1 MVSSFLLDSYGNVI
15 HNLTQWD
22 VNQKLI
28 VGVNQSVA
36 IAPRVH
42 FCNKNSEK
50 ALVVESTL
58 SDNKIVADIPNILL
72 QEPYRI
78 TAYVYLETDIENSS
92 WKTIQTIEIPVRK
105 RPKPD
110 DYEYVENVHVI
121 YLSEMIKTVERLEQD
136 VRNAEFVRVS
146 NENTRIETANKAV
159 SDANN
164 ATVRA
169 NNASGRANDLINDLE
184 QYGAVKVSD
193 TEPES
198 ENVDVWIDDSERDEY
213 TLPEINDSEESEV
226 DTWSSKKIAGEL
238 DKEKKDIAELKGDLT
253 QVQYNE
259 PISWTLK
266 KGISSSGVEDTTN
279 YSALSQ
285 HLSVNGGD
293 IYRYEGD
300 IRDSANIIF
309 SIYLHFY
316 KNGEWQSRINV
327 NINKDPITIPDGIDT
342 FRIMFGRTTASGV
355 QISEGDLSYYKGRIT
370 SFAQI
375 AKGIAEE
382 LEIPKEYTVTNAVE
396 LLQLFVKLKDNK
408 REKIIYLQG
417 GEYDVFDAYKSLN
430 IPSPPSG
437 TSTSD
442 YFDYNV
448 FVPLNT
454 SLIGRGDV
462 VLNWLPTAS
471 QISAVESQIW
481 SPINV
486 LGSIHMENITLHVK
500 NGRYCIHDDGHNK
513 NADTIHEYKNV
524 ACIFEN
530 PDSGYTLK
538 NTIGFGFD
546 ARGRYNFEG
555 CTLINNSP
563 GTNDSAFYGHGS
575 TKASA
580 NQSKD
585 SASITVK
592 DCVMISAGANTVRLQ
607 AITNVREHI
616 KTLFSGCHIAKNV
629 LLTQL
634 SSVTGAKNPFDVTLL
649 KSGTPTVTVTDTTN
663 PYEVKIYA

>member
-1 MVSSFLLDSYGNVI
+1 MAESINFVSQIS
-15 HNLTQWD
+15 
-22 VNQKLI
+22 
-28 VGVNQSVA
+28 SVD
-36 IAPRVH
+36 
-42 FCNKNSEK
+42 FDK
-50 ALVVESTL
+50 ALNGGL
-58 SDNKIVADIPNILL
+58 DFAKM
-72 QEPYRI
+72 
-78 TAYVYLETDIENSS
+78 
-92 WKTIQTIEIPVRK
+92 K
-105 RPKPD
+105 
-110 DYEYVENVHVI
+110 
-121 YLSEMIKTVERLEQD
+121 
-136 VRNAEFVRVS
+136 
-146 NENTRIETANKAV
+146 
-159 SDANN
+159 
-164 ATVRA
+164 
-169 NNASGRANDLINDLE
+169 
-184 QYGAVKVSD
+184 
-193 TEPES
+193 
-198 ENVDVWIDDSERDEY
+198 
-213 TLPEINDSEESEV
+213 PEIAQLKEE
-226 DTWSSKKIAGEL
+226 
-238 DKEKKDIAELKGDLT
+238 IAEI
-253 QVQYNE
+253 QYNE
-259 PISWTLK
+259 PIEWELK
-266 KGISSSGVEDTTN
+266 KGVSSTGVEGTNN

-355 QISEGDLSYYKGRIT
+355 QISQEDLSYYKGRIT

-396 LLQLFVKLKDNK
+396 LLQLFVKLKDDK

-417 GEYDVFDAYKSLN
+417 GEYDVFGAYKSLN

-471 QISAVESQIW
+471 QISALESQIW
-481 SPINV
+481 CPINIV
-486 LGSIHMENITLHVK
+486 GSVKMENVTIHVK
-500 NGRYCIHDDGHNK
+500 NGRYCIHDDGHNA

-524 ACIFEN
+524 TCIFEN

-555 CTLINNSP
+555 CTFINNSQ

-580 NQSKD
+580 NPSKD
-585 SASITVK
+585 SASVTVK
-592 DCVMISAGANTVRLQ
+592 DCVMISVGANTVRLQ
-607 AITNVREHI
+607 TITNVREHI
-616 KTLFSGCHIAKNV
+616 KTLFSGCHIARNV

-634 SSVTGAKNPFDVTLL
+634 SSVAGATNPFDVTLL

-663 PYEVKIYA
+663 PYEVKVYA